1 MHQNPEER
9 ELWTEDLAWV
19 QALIAH
25 RHKEKVDGE
34 EVSFIMQMRKK
45 SCWELQNPYQVERE
59 EGEEGV
65 LVKKRVTA
73 EELLLCQKPPTATE
87 EPSKSSS

>member
-1 MHQNPEER
+1 MKIICFEEK
-9 ELWTEDLAWV
+9 LSVALSDDADL
-19 QALIAH
+19 H
-25 RHKEKVDGE
+25 
-34 EVSFIMQMRKK
+34 
-45 SCWELQNPYQVERE
+45 QVERE

-73 EELLLCQKPPTATE
+73 EELLLCQKLPTSTSSTTG

>member
-45 SCWELQNPYQVERE
+45 
-59 EGEEGV
+59 
-65 LVKKRVTA
+65 
-73 EELLLCQKPPTATE
+73 ELLGVTESISGGERGRGGGCACQE
-87 EPSKSSS
+87 ESHS

>member
-45 SCWELQNPYQVERE
+45 RVAGSYRIHIRWRERKGRRVCLSGRE
-59 EGEEGV
+59 SQ
-65 LVKKRVTA
+65 LRIFCSVKHFPHQQA
-73 EELLLCQKPPTATE
+73 QQQ
-87 EPSKSSS
+87 